1 MSEIINP
8 IKIKGFGELVD
19 SSDDNFKNYFKNK
32 DLGYCLNVKKL
43 FNLGYD
49 QLIKIKDD
57 LTKMKRTDEVN
68 SHLEAVIF
76 NMAMLEHKAILLNK
90 EIEERNFKVF

>member
-8 IKIKGFGELVD
+8 IKVKGFGDLVD
-19 SSDDNFKNYFKNK
+19 SSDEVFKDHFKDK

-49 QLIKIKDD
+49 QLIKIKND
-57 LTKMKRTDEVN
+57 LNKMEQTDEVS

-76 NMAMLEHKAILLNK
+76 NMAMLEHKAVILNK
-90 EIEERNFKVF
+90 EIEERNSKVF

>member
-8 IKIKGFGELVD
+8 IKVKGFGDLVD
-19 SSDDNFKNYFKNK
+19 SSDKLFKNHFIDK

-49 QLIKIKDD
+49 QLIKIKND
-57 LTKMKRTDEVN
+57 LNKMEQTDEVS

-76 NMAMLEHKAILLNK
+76 NMAMLEHKAVILNK
-90 EIEERNFKVF
+90 EIEERNSKVF

>member
-1 MSEIINP
+1 MPEIVNP
-8 IKIKGFGELVD
+8 IKIKGFGDLVD
-19 SSDDNFKNYFKNK
+19 SSDDNFKSHFKDK

-57 LTKMKRTDEVN
+57 LTESKQTDEVS